1 MPELTAQEARR
12 IAATFRR
19 LSSALGE
26 YRFDQ
31 WDALTEEERQRI
43 ENIEWT
49 LLNYSSDF
57 IAEAIVITADQLED
71 VRPDI
76 DRAVDAIN
84 EVTGR
89 IGDARTLITIATRAT
104 AFGASVATGNL
115 GAIAEAAAGLVEE
128 VRGEIPS

>member
-1 MPELTAQEARR
+1 MSELTAQEARR

-43 ENIEWT
+43 ESIEWT

-57 IAEAIVITADQLED
+57 IADAIVITADQLED

-89 IGDARTLITIATRAT
+89 IGDARTLITIATKAT

-128 VRGEIPS
+128 VRDVA

>member
-12 IAATFRR
+12 LAATFRR
-19 LSSALGE
+19 LSSTLGE

-57 IAEAIVITADQLED
+57 IAEAIVITADRLEE

-76 DRAVDAIN
+76 ERSVAAIN
-84 EVTGR
+84 DV
-89 IGDARTLITIATRAT
+89 IGKVDDARTLITIATKAS
-104 AFGASVATGNL
+104 AFGAAVATGNL
-115 GAIAEAAAGLVEE
+115 GAIAEAAGGLAE
-128 VRGEIPS
+128 VARIETPC

>member
-1 MPELTAQEARR
+1 MSELTAQEARR

-57 IAEAIVITADQLED
+57 IAQAIVITADQLED

-89 IGDARTLITIATRAT
+89 IGDARTLITIATKAT
-104 AFGASVATGNL
+104 AFGAAVATGNL
-115 GAIAEAAAGLVEE
+115 GAIVEATAGLAE
-128 VRGEIPS
+128 VARDVA

>member
-71 VRPDI
+71 VRPEI

>member
-1 MPELTAQEARR
+1 MSELTAQEARR

-57 IAEAIVITADQLED
+57 IADAIVITADQLED

-89 IGDARTLITIATRAT
+89 IGDARTLITIATKAT

-115 GAIAEAAAGLVEE
+115 GAIAEAAAGLVE
-128 VRGEIPS
+128 VARDVA